1 MEESKNLKYDYA
13 KSFVKD
19 KDRAIQEFTANALNK
34 LQQMFV
40 YGGLPKS
47 IPQTELEN
55 LLLRNG
61 NAFITRVNGEL
72 YALSGTCGGEVDAY
86 NRPRFYTVANVALN
100 LSKTYEIG
108 VDGILIKNDYNM
120 TGVLPLVYKYG
131 ALMIDS
137 DISLNAA
144 AILSRIQMLISAPDD
159 KTKASADLF
168 LQKINDGE
176 FSIIGETAFFDGVRL
191 QTTPTG
197 NSQYITQFIELTQYY
212 KASFL
217 NEIGLNANYN
227 MKRERLTDNEIAL
240 NIDAILPFA
249 DNMFN
254 ERKRAICEVNEM
266 FETDIVVD
274 YNSAWK
280 TTHEES
286 DKETAAADTNIT
298 IVGETETGETVEV
311 IKEQTE
317 TETEQPETEMEQP
330 ETETEQPETETEQPE
345 TEMEDEQS
353 KVREKDN
360 EEN

>member
-1 MEESKNLKYDYA
+1 MAKHENLNYEYA

-19 KDRAIQEFTANALNK
+19 KDRAINEFTANALNK

-40 YGGLPKS
+40 YGGLPET
-47 IPQTELEN
+47 IPQTELEK

-61 NAFITRVNGEL
+61 NAFITKVNGNL
-72 YALSGTCGGEVDAY
+72 YALSGACGGEVDAY

-108 VDGILIKNDYNM
+108 VDGILIKNDFNM
-120 TGVLPLVYKYG
+120 TGVLPLIYKYG
-131 ALMIDS
+131 ALMIDA

-168 LQKINDGE
+168 LQKINDGD
-176 FSIIGETAFFDGVRL
+176 FSIIGETAFFDGVKL

-249 DNMFN
+249 DNMYS
-254 ERKRAICEVNEM
+254 ERERAIKAVNDM
-266 FETDIVVD
+266 FDTDIVVD

-286 DKETAAADTNIT
+286 DKETAAADTDIT
-298 IVGETETGETVEV
+298 VVGETETGETIEV
-311 IKEQTE
+311 VTDE
-317 TETEQPETEMEQP
+317 TKI
-330 ETETEQPETETEQPE
+330 ETETEQPETETEREENETETDTEQPE
-345 TEMEDEQS
+345 TETE
-353 KVREKDN
+353 R
-360 EEN
+360 EENESEEKKDEEN